1 MAQSIAKVALEIAK
15 KREERKSKKLK
26 EVFLEMVQK
35 RFDENLEEMLEW
47 TAIAGKGA
55 YRLENDKGISKNDLH
70 QIAYRLGFFVA
81 VNSKVNFFDLAI
93 PEYGEETELTP
104 AQAMLKDFRTK
115 FARKVGEQEEMAIN
129 FANDIFEKVK
139 RGDFEYE
146 KKGNEWS
153 FKVESNLPLGKVV
166 DINGYFTEKM
176 EEIVKRAGFND
187 IEYEY
192 SENSAILYFE
202 EKTLE
207 DGIKEN

>member
-1 MAQSIAKVALEIAK
+1 MAHSIAKVALKIAK
-15 KREERKSKKLK
+15 KREVRKSKNF
-26 EVFLEMVQK
+26 EEAFLEMVQK
-35 RFDENLEEMLEW
+35 RFDQNLEEMMEW
-47 TAIAGKGA
+47 TAIAEKGF
-55 YRLENDKGISKNDLH
+55 YLLENDKDIPKKNLH
-70 QIAYRLGFFVA
+70 QIASRLGFFVA
-81 VNSKVNFFDLAI
+81 VHSEGNFFELSI
-93 PEYGEETELTP
+93 PEYDGKTELTL
-104 AQAMLKDFRTK
+104 AQTMLKDFRTK

-146 KKGNEWS
+146 KKGNVWS

-192 SENSAILYFE
+192 SENSTILYFE
-202 EKTLE
+202 EK
-207 DGIKEN
+207 I

>member
-1 MAQSIAKVALEIAK
+1 MAHSIAKVALEIAK
-15 KREERKSKKLK
+15 KREVRKSKNF
-26 EVFLEMVQK
+26 EEDFLEMVQK
-35 RFDENLEEMLEW
+35 RFDQNLEEMMEW
-47 TAIAGKGA
+47 TAIAEKGF
-55 YRLENDKGISKNDLH
+55 YLLENDKDIPKKNLH
-70 QIAYRLGFFVA
+70 QIASRLGFFVA
-81 VNSKVNFFDLAI
+81 VHSEGNFFELSI
-93 PEYGEETELTP
+93 PEYDGKTELTL
-104 AQAMLKDFRTK
+104 AQTMLKDFRTK

-146 KKGNEWS
+146 KKGNVWS

-192 SENSAILYFE
+192 SENSTILYFE
-202 EKTLE
+202 EK
-207 DGIKEN
+207 I